1 MSDEYEEIQKL
12 RQLWSHAIMTWNQIM
27 IPLCAAIITFF
38 VSQLPKFIEKSW
50 GFSFLLVGWT
60 LFTMVV
66 LYWRSLVHHI
76 DFNIVG
82 MYPRML
88 ELEREKNMETQAD
101 YYYRNLSKK
110 SKKYLGNKLNLM
122 SNEFKDYKFR
132 QFKDKVRENNNENN
146 PIDLLL
152 ELWDEYG
159 WNSVNSRGHGI
170 QNLMFVILIII
181 FLILILIGHYY
192 YSFF

>member
-1 MSDEYEEIQKL
+1 MPDEYEEIQKL
-12 RQLWSHAIMTWNQIM
+12 RQLWSHGIMTWNQIM

-38 VSQLPKFIEKSW
+38 VTQLPKFMEKGW
-50 GFSFLLVGWT
+50 GFYFLLFGWT

-88 ELEREKNMETQAD
+88 ELEKEKNMETQAD
-101 YYYRNLSKK
+101 YYYRNLSNK
-110 SKKYLGNKLNLM
+110 SKKYLENKFNLG
-122 SNEFKDYKFR
+122 SNELKNYNFR
-132 QFKDKVRENNNENN
+132 QFKDKVIENNKEDN
-146 PIDLLL
+146 PIDILLG
-152 ELWDEYG
+152 LWDEYG

-170 QNLMFVILIII
+170 QNLMFGILIII
-181 FLILILIGHYY
+181 FLILILFGHCN
-192 YSFF
+192 SFF

>member
-1 MSDEYEEIQKL
+1 
-12 RQLWSHAIMTWNQIM
+12 
-27 IPLCAAIITFF
+27 
-38 VSQLPKFIEKSW
+38 
-50 GFSFLLVGWT
+50 
-60 LFTMVV
+60 MVV

-170 QNLMFVILIII
+170 QNLMFGILIII